1 MRLGSVMLSFLT
13 VEVSTTHICRKHSI
27 IKAMDPLSSSS
38 NFYTW
43 RVFLCVSLFCVT
55 FETNQ

>member
-1 MRLGSVMLSFLT
+1 MRLGSVMLSFLMM
-13 VEVSTTHICRKHSI
+13 EVSTTHIYRKRSI

-43 RVFLCVSLFCVT
+43 RVFLYVSLFSVT